1 MNDEDYNSAEE
12 IYNKLTALLKLF
24 KNRPYHL
31 AKYLLD
37 NSAFSDD
44 FLNNLLKSSKISDLS
59 KSDKE
64 INENFTSISQMEDFY
79 KSLIN
84 DIEGKSKREVKINLN
99 KKLNKL
105 IDSENF
111 EEAAKL
117 RDYMIRNNIKRI

>member
-1 MNDEDYNSAEE
+1 MNDEE

-59 KSDKE
+59 KSNKE
-64 INENFTSISQMEDFY
+64 IDENFTSISQMEDFY

>member
-12 IYNKLTALLKLF
+12 VYNKLTALLKLF